1 MAATLGP
8 QAKTVAPASVPAPSI
23 LSPVVDFLCVGG
35 LSLIVLIPLLVS
47 GQAELG
53 FVTIA
58 ALVWIQTLINTAHFM
73 ASYRIVYR
81 DREMIMKHKWA
92 AIGVPL
98 IMVAFIALALA
109 TESTVLVVL
118 FFAVSS
124 GYLAWHYT
132 GQAWGMMASYGRLG
146 GLSFDQSER
155 LLIRSSLRIMLAW
168 HVTWFLHYA
177 IKNPAVLEPVDAI
190 YRVVSAATIVAF
202 ALGLVGL
209 VKAWRR
215 TGKIPPVRA
224 LVPWFAIFAW
234 YAAIAR
240 WGIVGLFLV
249 QLAHAIQYLEFPARV
264 ELNRAAAS
272 KAARVGTHMLLYTA
286 ALLALAFAVTVVVPG
301 PAMSVV
307 TDALGIAKGSAAPVL
322 ILYFINIHH
331 YFTDGVIWK
340 ISNPEVRRDLFAH
353 VMSAQAPSGAQCKQ
367 ASSARKTKPPKSRPS
382 AKR

>member
-1 MAATLGP
+1 MAATLAP
-8 QAKTVAPASVPAPSI
+8 QAKPGAAAPAATPSI

-35 LSLIVLIPLLVS
+35 LSIIVLLPLLLS
-47 GQAELG
+47 GRAELG

-58 ALVWIQTLINTAHFM
+58 ALVWVQTLINTAHFM

-92 AIGVPL
+92 SIGVPA
-98 IMVAFIALALA
+98 IMLAFIALALA

-146 GLSFDQSER
+146 GLSFDKSER
-155 LLIRSSLRIMLAW
+155 LLVRTSLRIMLAW

-177 IKNPAVLEPVDAI
+177 IKNPAVLEPVNAL
-190 YRVVSAATIVAF
+190 YTVVSGATIIAF

-209 VKAWRR
+209 GKAWRR
-215 TGKIPPVRA
+215 NGKLPPVRA
-224 LVPWFAIFAW
+224 LVPWFSIFVW
-234 YAAIAR
+234 YAAVAR
-240 WGIVGLFLV
+240 WGIAGLFLV

-264 ELNRAAAS
+264 ELNRTSAN
-272 KAARVGTHMLLYTA
+272 KAARLGTHMLLYAA
-286 ALLALAFAVTVVVPG
+286 ALLALSFAVTVIVPG

-307 TDALGIAKGSAAPVL
+307 TDALGIAAGSAAPVL

-353 VMSAQAPSGAQCKQ
+353 VMPVGAPSAPGRPPSNTSKL
-367 ASSARKTKPPKSRPS
+367 KTGKPRPS

>member
-1 MAATLGP
+1 MAA
-8 QAKTVAPASVPAPSI
+8 TVAPAAKTGAPTSAPSI

-35 LSLIVLIPLLVS
+35 LSVIVLLPLLLS
-47 GQAELG
+47 GKTELG

-58 ALVWIQTLINTAHFM
+58 ALVWIQTVINTAHFM

-81 DREMIMKHKWA
+81 DRTMIMKHKWA
-92 AIGVPL
+92 AIGVPA
-98 IMVAFIALALA
+98 IMLAFIALALA

-146 GLSFDQSER
+146 GLSFDKSER
-155 LLIRSSLRIMLAW
+155 LLVRLSLRIMLAW

-177 IKNPAVLEPVDAI
+177 IKNPAVLERVDVL
-190 YRVVSAATIVAF
+190 YTVVSGATIIAF
-202 ALGLVGL
+202 VLGLIGL
-209 VKAWRR
+209 AKAWRR
-215 TGKIPPVRA
+215 TGKLPPVRA
-224 LVPWFAIFAW
+224 LVPWFAIFVW
-234 YAAIAR
+234 YAAVAR
-240 WGIVGLFLV
+240 WGIAGLFLV

-264 ELNRAAAS
+264 ELNRASAN
-272 KAARVGTHMLLYTA
+272 KAMRLGTHMLLYTA
-286 ALLALAFAVTVVVPG
+286 AILALSFAVTVIVPG

-307 TDALGIAKGSAAPVL
+307 TGALGIAQASAAPVL

-340 ISNPEVRRDLFAH
+340 ISNPDVRRDLFAH
-353 VMSAQAPSGAQCKQ
+353 VMPAEVSSGARAKQ
-367 ASSARKTKPPKSRPS
+367 PAQPATPKLGKPRPS